1 MTDTIRV
8 TDEYPGENK
17 GILEILRNP
26 WNEDK
31 AMLLVEGSDEW
42 GVKAGALKLEQI
54 YDIQIGGEY

>member
-1 MTDTIRV
+1 MTDAIRV
-8 TDEYPGENK
+8 TDEYPGEYIK
-17 GILEILRNP
+17 GFLEILRNP

-54 YDIQIGGEY
+54 YDIQIG